1 MILIGKPRKIG
12 GDGSEP
18 HWRAVSLFE
27 FLSYIG
33 GRKLAPRER
42 CLDQTVELPEKSV
55 LTRRGSM
62 AIFDWDVYHLHEGED
77 FHYLFSRQISF
88 EGQSV
93 HRFFVVLAVQLGPL
107 SQLSQQL
114 PVPGLFK

>member
-1 MILIGKPRKIG
+1 MVLVGKPRKIG

-18 HWRAVSLFE
+18 HWQAVSLFE

-42 CLDQTVELPEKSV
+42 CLDQTVEFPEKSV
-55 LTRRGSM
+55 LIRCGSM
-62 AIFDWDVYHLHEGED
+62 AIFDWAVYHLHQVHD
-77 FHYLFSRQISF
+77 FHQLLSRQFSF

-93 HRFFVVLAVQLGPL
+93 LRSFVILEFNLDPL
-107 SQLSQQL
+107 SQVGEHL
-114 PVPGLFK
+114 PYQG